1 MRKLIH
7 RLFHRRRL
15 DLSAPRVTIRIV
27 YADWQLTIN

>member
-1 MRKLIH
+1 MTRFLR

-15 DLSAPRVTIRIV
+15 DLSAPPVTIRIV